1 MFEFVMDD
9 NARERAKWRSYQT
22 SPWRKSRICARLYLR
37 PELVKRERYRNI
49 ARVLLYDPEV
59 TNRLIDQAVASLR
72 GAAYQRS
79 LGR

>member
-1 MFEFVMDD
+1 MDE
-9 NARERAKWRSYQT
+9 AGKERAKWRSYHT

-37 PELVKRERYRNI
+37 PELVKRERYR
-49 ARVLLYDPEV
+49 RVAAALLNDPEV
-59 TNRLIDQAVASLR
+59 TNRLIHQAVACLR